1 MYVKRIA
8 MWSGPRNLSTA
19 LMRSFASRQD
29 CSVIDEPFYAAYLKA
44 TGIDHPMR
52 RLILDTY
59 NNDPLEVAKNCLTS
73 SSNLKLQYQK
83 HMTHHMIPIFDRSF
97 VHKISN
103 AFLIRSPEKVIKSF
117 GKKIIDFNLQDLGY
131 VQQVDLFNMV
141 SNKMGKAPPVIDAD
155 DLCANPSAVLFGLC
169 SALGIQYYDEMLK
182 WNARSHS
189 YDGIWGDYWYRSVN
203 KSSGFSVREGIN
215 EKQSISQAQLIN
227 EAEPYFEI
235 LNKYKITF

>member
-1 MYVKRIA
+1 
-8 MWSGPRNLSTA
+8 
-19 LMRSFASRQD
+19 
-29 CSVIDEPFYAAYLKA
+29 
-44 TGIDHPMR
+44 
-52 RLILDTY
+52 
-59 NNDPLEVAKNCLTS
+59 
-73 SSNLKLQYQK
+73 
-83 HMTHHMIPIFDRSF
+83 MIPIFDRSF